1 MKEMTYIRAIRE
13 ALIEEM
19 DKDDKVFMLGENI
32 RGCAFEHT
40 SGLVD
45 KFGLDRILDTPLSE
59 TAIAGAGIGSAIMGY
74 RPVVDFMFADFM
86 YVASDE
92 ILLKSAQWRFMQGG
106 KVNVPVVFLAAAGGY
121 QMNANEHSR
130 IQTSL
135 FLHHPGLKVV
145 VPATPY
151 DAKGLLK
158 TAIRDNNPVVFLWHK
173 MLMTD
178 TGEVPEEEYS
188 IPLGEADIKR
198 EGNDITVV
206 ANSYMT
212 HLALQAA
219 EELEGRIG
227 VEVVD
232 LRSLEPLDMDTVLQS
247 LEKTERLVV
256 VDEDTERCG
265 FAGELCAQVIDQGF
279 DLLDAP
285 IKRVCARNYPIPGGY
300 MEEHVLP
307 NTEKIKAA
315 IEEVMA

>member
-1 MKEMTYIRAIRE
+1 MRTLSYILAMRE

-19 DKDDKVFMLGENI
+19 QNDDKVFMLGENI

-40 SGLVD
+40 RGLVD
-45 KFGLDRILDTPLSE
+45 EFGLDRILDTPLAE
-59 TAIAGAGIGSAIMGY
+59 TAIAGTGIGSALMGY

-92 ILLKSAQWRFMQGG
+92 ILIKAAQWRFLHGG
-106 KVNVPVVFLAAAGGY
+106 KINIPVVFLAAAGGY

-130 IQTSL
+130 IQSSL

-145 VPATPY
+145 VPSTPY

-158 TAIRDNNPVVFLWHK
+158 TAIQDDNPVVYLWHK
-173 MLMTD
+173 MLMMES
-178 TGEVPEEEYS
+178 GEVPEEDYT

-198 EGNDITVV
+198 DGSDVTVV
-206 ANSYMT
+206 TNSYMT
-212 HLALQAA
+212 QLALQAA
-219 EELEGRIG
+219 AELEGQID

-232 LRSLEPLDMDTVLQS
+232 LRSLEPLDGDTVLTS
-247 LEKTERLVV
+247 LEKTEHLVI

-265 FAGELCAQVIDQGF
+265 FAGELAAQVIDKGF

-285 IKRVCARNYPIPGGY
+285 IKRVCSRNYPIPGNY
-300 MEEHVLP
+300 MEEYVLP
-307 NTEKIKAA
+307 NTEMIKAA
-315 IEEVMA
+315 ITEVMA

>member
-19 DKDDKVFMLGENI
+19 EQDEKVFMLGENI

-40 SGLVD
+40 QGLVD

-92 ILLKSAQWRFMQGG
+92 ILIKAAQWRFMQGG
-106 KVNVPVVFLAAAGGY
+106 KVQVPVVFLAAAGGY

-198 EGNDITVV
+198 EGTDITVV

-212 HLALQAA
+212 QLALQAA
-219 EELEGRIG
+219 EELDGQIG

-232 LRSLEPLDMDTVLQS
+232 LRSLEPLDLDTVFRS

-285 IKRVCARNYPIPGGY
+285 IKRVCARNFPIPGGY

>member
-1 MKEMTYIRAIRE
+1 MRDLTYILAIRE
-13 ALIEEM
+13 ALVEEM
-19 DKDDKVFMLGENI
+19 KQDEKVFMLGENI
-32 RGCAFEHT
+32 RGCAFGHT
-40 SGLVD
+40 QGLVD
-45 KFGLDRILDTPLSE
+45 EFGLERVLDTPLAE

-92 ILLKSAQWRFMQGG
+92 IFLKAAQWRFMHGG
-106 KVNVPVVFLAAAGGY
+106 KINIPVVFLAAAGGY

-130 IQTSL
+130 IQTAL

-145 VPATPY
+145 VPSTPY

-158 TAIRDNNPVVFLWHK
+158 SAIRDDDPVVYLWHK
-173 MLMTD
+173 MLMTES
-178 TGEVPEEEYS
+178 GEVPEEEYS

-198 EGNDITVV
+198 EGTDITVV

-212 HLALQAA
+212 QLALQAA
-219 EELEGRIG
+219 AELEGRID

-232 LRSLEPLDMDTVLQS
+232 LRTLEPLDQNTIFKS
-247 LEKTERLVV
+247 LEKTEHLVI

-265 FAGELCAQVIDQGF
+265 FAGELAAQVIDQGF

-285 IKRVCARNYPIPGGY
+285 IKRVCARNYPIPGNY

-307 NTEKIKAA
+307 NTETIKAA

>member
-19 DKDDKVFMLGENI
+19 DKDEKVFMLGENI

-92 ILLKSAQWRFMQGG
+92 ILLKAAQWRFMQGG
-106 KVNVPVVFLAAAGGY
+106 KVQVPVVFLAAAGGY

-130 IQTSL
+130 IQTAL

-158 TAIRDNNPVVFLWHK
+158 TAIQDNNPVVFLWHK

-198 EGNDITVV
+198 EGTDITVV

-212 HLALQAA
+212 QLALQAA
-219 EELEGRIG
+219 EELEGQVG

-232 LRSLEPLDMDTVLQS
+232 LRSLEPLDLGTVLKS

-300 MEEHVLP
+300 MEAHVLP

-315 IEEVMA
+315 IEEVVA

>member
-1 MKEMTYIRAIRE
+1 MRELTYISAMRE
-13 ALIEEM
+13 ALVEEM
-19 DKDDKVFMLGENI
+19 QLDDKVFMLGENI
-32 RGCAFEHT
+32 RGCAFGHT
-40 SGLVD
+40 QGLVD
-45 KFGLDRILDTPLSE
+45 EFGLDRVLDTPLAE

-92 ILLKSAQWRFMQGG
+92 ILLKAAQWRFMHGG
-106 KVNVPVVFLAAAGGY
+106 KISIPVVFLAAAGGY

-145 VPATPY
+145 VPSTPY

-158 TAIRDNNPVVFLWHK
+158 SAIRDDNPVVFLWHK
-173 MLMTD
+173 MLMTES
-178 TGEVPEEEYS
+178 GEMPEEAYT
-188 IPLGEADIKR
+188 IPLGEADIKK
-198 EGNDITVV
+198 EGTDVTVV
-206 ANSYMT
+206 TNSYMT
-212 HLALQAA
+212 HLALEAA
-219 EELEGRIG
+219 AELEGRID

-232 LRSLEPLDMDTVLQS
+232 LRTLEPLDQNTVLKS
-247 LEKTERLVV
+247 LEKTERLVI

-265 FAGELCAQVIDQGF
+265 FAGELAAQVIDHGF

-285 IKRVCARNYPIPGGY
+285 IKRVCARNYPIPGNY
-300 MEEHVLP
+300 MEVHVLP
-307 NTEKIKAA
+307 NTEMIKTA

>member
-45 KFGLDRILDTPLSE
+45 KYGLDRILDTPLSE

-92 ILLKSAQWRFMQGG
+92 ILLKAAQWRFMQGG
-106 KVNVPVVFLAAAGGY
+106 KVQVPVVFLAAAGGY

-130 IQTSL
+130 IQTAL

-158 TAIRDNNPVVFLWHK
+158 TAIQDNNPVVFLWHK

-198 EGNDITVV
+198 EGTDITVV

-212 HLALQAA
+212 QLALQAA
-219 EELEGRIG
+219 EELEGQVG

-232 LRSLEPLDMDTVLQS
+232 LRSLEPLDLGTVLKS

-265 FAGELCAQVIDQGF
+265 FAGELAAQVIDRGF

-300 MEEHVLP
+300 MEEHILP

>member
-1 MKEMTYIRAIRE
+1 MKEMTYIGAIRE

-19 DKDDKVFMLGENI
+19 DKDEKVFMLGENI

-40 SGLVD
+40 QGLVD
-45 KFGLDRILDTPLSE
+45 KYGLDRILDTPLSE

-92 ILLKSAQWRFMQGG
+92 ILLKAAQWRFMQGG
-106 KVNVPVVFLAAAGGY
+106 KVQVPVVFLAAAGGY

-130 IQTSL
+130 IQTAL

-158 TAIRDNNPVVFLWHK
+158 TAIQDNNPVVFLWHK
-173 MLMTD
+173 MLMMD

-198 EGNDITVV
+198 EGTDITVV

-212 HLALQAA
+212 QLALQAA
-219 EELEGRIG
+219 EELEGQVG

-232 LRSLEPLDMDTVLQS
+232 LRSLEPLDLGTVLKS

-300 MEEHVLP
+300 MEAHVLP
-307 NTEKIKAA
+307 NTEKIKVA

>member
-19 DKDDKVFMLGENI
+19 DKDDRVFMLGENI

-45 KFGLDRILDTPLSE
+45 KYGLDRILDTPLSE

-92 ILLKSAQWRFMQGG
+92 ILLKAAQWRFMQGG
-106 KVNVPVVFLAAAGGY
+106 KVQVPVVFLAAAGGY

-130 IQTSL
+130 IQTAL

-158 TAIRDNNPVVFLWHK
+158 TAIQDNNPVVFLWHK

-178 TGEVPEEEYS
+178 TGEIPEEEYS

-198 EGNDITVV
+198 EGTDITVV

-212 HLALQAA
+212 QLALQAA
-219 EELEGRIG
+219 DELEGRIG

-232 LRSLEPLDMDTVLQS
+232 LRSLEPLDMNTVLQS

>member
-45 KFGLDRILDTPLSE
+45 KYGLDRILDTPLSE

-92 ILLKSAQWRFMQGG
+92 ILLKAAQWRFVQGG
-106 KVNVPVVFLAAAGGY
+106 KVQVPVVFLAAAGGY

-130 IQTSL
+130 IQTAL

-158 TAIRDNNPVVFLWHK
+158 TAIQDNNPVVFLWHK

-198 EGNDITVV
+198 EGTDITVV

-212 HLALQAA
+212 QLALQAA
-219 EELEGRIG
+219 DELEGRIG

-232 LRSLEPLDMDTVLQS
+232 LRSLEPLDMNTVLQS

-307 NTEKIKAA
+307 NTERIKAA

>member
-19 DKDDKVFMLGENI
+19 DKDDRVFMLGENI

-45 KFGLDRILDTPLSE
+45 KYGLDRILDTPLSE

-92 ILLKSAQWRFMQGG
+92 ILLKAAQWRFVQGG
-106 KVNVPVVFLAAAGGY
+106 KVQVPVVFLAAAGGY

-130 IQTSL
+130 IQTAL

-158 TAIRDNNPVVFLWHK
+158 TAIQDNNPVVFLWHK

-178 TGEVPEEEYS
+178 TGEIPEEEYS

-198 EGNDITVV
+198 EGTDITVV

-212 HLALQAA
+212 QLALQAA
-219 EELEGRIG
+219 DELEGRIG

-232 LRSLEPLDMDTVLQS
+232 LRSLEPLDMNTVLQS